1 MSTESHSATCTQCQA
16 VFTAATFALAKNQR
30 DYHFRACVKQVE
42 VTYAN
47 GVFTIVRDPESNN
60 FICICSSQ
68 PEGHAFGTTM
78 TLKSHVQ
85 KTKCTYLGQV
95 EVSLLFGFLFSTQG
109 LFRNPQIPAEISK
122 DHLIAPP
129 AIHALGL
136 AINTQLNVLVCLDC
150 QVALAPKHVFGHVKN
165 NHREMKSLLDLPS
178 FEALVKEHNIPSE
191 LPQLGIE
198 IRAQVQGLS
207 LHDGLQCQVCQK
219 IYGSY
224 GSIHQHH
231 HEQHKGE
238 AMPSSWPKVHA
249 QRLDNAL
256 NRSLFPVQYTPVP
269 MTSTELIIK
278 NINEGMATT
287 NVATA
292 APDARMVSPW
302 LKSTLWLDLITG
314 KSITGLIQLVAP
326 LAKGELPGL
335 TEGVHELFVKSGDIF
350 NHVPELIRQRL
361 NTADPAKTYVPKSSL
376 GEE

>member
-1 MSTESHSATCTQCQA
+1 CQA
-16 VFTAATFALAKNQR
+16 VFTAPTFALAKTQR
-30 DYHFRACVKQVE
+30 DYHFRACVKQVD

-47 GVFTIVRDPESNN
+47 GVFTIVRDTDSNN

-68 PEGHAFGTTM
+68 PDGHAFGTTM

-95 EVSLLFGFLFSTQG
+95 EKPTEL
-109 LFRNPQIPAEISK
+109 SK
-122 DHLIAPP
+122 DYLIAPP
-129 AIHALGL
+129 AIQALGL
-136 AINTQLNVLVCLDC
+136 AINTQLNVLPSLD
-150 QVALAPKHVFGHVKN
+150 
-165 NHREMKSLLDLPS
+165 
-178 FEALVKEHNIPSE
+178 ALVEEHDISAA
-191 LPQLGIE
+191 LPQLGTE
-198 IRAQVQGLS
+198 IRTQIQGLS
-207 LHDGLQCQVCQK
+207 LHDGLQCQLCDKVFTGH
-219 IYGSY
+219 GSM
-224 GSIHQHH
+224 HKHH
-231 HEQHKGE
+231 HLEHKGL

-249 QRLDNAL
+249 QHLDNAL
-256 NRSLFPVQYTPVP
+256 NRSFFPVHYTPAQ

-278 NINEGMATT
+278 DINEGMATT

-302 LKSTLWLDLITG
+302 LKSTLWLDLIKG

-361 NTADPAKTYVPKSSL
+361 NTADPAKTYVPKRSL